1 MSNDFWSQRI
11 RLAEANARQAQ
22 ADTLAV
28 ELTYRNPNLG
38 AHAQAWI
45 DGRQAKNEANRAAA
59 GAMRMS
65 YLDLDAVREQDH
77 LTKVQQ
83 YHATAH
89 RQARGRLS
97 EVEAN
102 VTDMGQYT
110 EVQRPRAS
118 YSDYF

>member
-1 MSNDFWSQRI
+1 MSNDFWSRRV
-11 RLAEANARQAQ
+11 RLAEENARQAQ
-22 ADTLAV
+22 ADALA
-28 ELTYRNPNLG
+28 EQLTYRNPHLG

-45 DGRQAKNEANRAAA
+45 DGRQAKNEANREAA

-65 YLDLDAVREQDH
+65 YLDLDAVRERDH
-77 LTKVQQ
+77 LNKVRS

-89 RQARGRLS
+89 RQARGRLA

-102 VTDMGQYT
+102 PADMEQYSD
-110 EVQRPRAS
+110 VQRPRAA